1 MEKILLQFEPQFAK
15 YREDLSAVA
24 LTPDGN
30 LWLGCDETTSIE
42 YLTKV
47 DEGTFAGHE
56 IFNLADFIELPSE
69 AAEEIDIEGLYY
81 ADNYL
86 WFVGSHSWK
95 RAKPKS
101 KRTDLENIQK
111 MQEVKQEANRY
122 ILARIPVNGDRLCKS
137 CNHPENSEI
146 NLTAAKLEN
155 IPNGNLLTEAL
166 AKDSHLAPFLAS
178 EIPSKENGFDIEGLA
193 VYQDKIFLGLRGP
206 VLRGWAIILEI
217 SVEETSPNTLKLK
230 NLGDKSYK
238 KHFVYLSGLGVREL
252 IVDGED
258 LLVLAGPT
266 MDLDG
271 PVKLYC
277 IENGV
282 NLPEESLLK
291 PPAILDIPYGE
302 GFDHAE
308 GLAFLQQGEN
318 QKSLLVVYDSPGKER
333 LQGDDG
339 ILADLFPIEK

>member
-1 MEKILLQFEPQFAK
+1 MEKILLRFEPKFAE

-24 LTPDGN
+24 LTPEGN

-42 YLTKV
+42 YLIKV
-47 DEGTFAGHE
+47 DERTFAGHE
-56 IFNLADFIELPSE
+56 IFDLAEFIELPNNK
-69 AAEEIDIEGLYY
+69 AEEIDIEGLDY
-81 ADNYL
+81 DNNYL
-86 WFVGSHSWK
+86 WFVGSHSLK
-95 RAKPKS
+95 RSKPKS
-101 KRTDLENIQK
+101 KRTDLENIKK
-111 MQEVKQEANRY
+111 MQAVKREANRY
-122 ILARIPVNGDRLCKS
+122 LLVRIPVNGDRLCKS
-137 CNHPENSEI
+137 CKHPENAEI
-146 NLTAAKLEN
+146 ELTAAKLEN
-155 IPNGNLLTEAL
+155 TANGNLLTEAL
-166 AKDSHLAPFLAS
+166 ADDPHLAPFLAS

-217 SVEETSPNTLKLK
+217 SVEESSPNTLKLK
-230 NLGDKSYK
+230 SLGDKLYK

-252 IVDGED
+252 AVDGED

-271 PVKLYC
+271 PVRLYR

-291 PPAILDIPYGE
+291 PSAILDIPYGE
-302 GFDHAE
+302 GVDHAE
-308 GLAFLQQGEN
+308 GLAFSRNGD
-318 QKSLLVVYDSPGKER
+318 QKSLLVVYDSPGKAR

-339 ILADLFPIEK
+339 ILVDLFPL